1 MTTPDTVDGTEW
13 TDLSE
18 EQREI
23 FLAAMKRSGLDTET
37 LTKSK
42 SAPMLTEQ
50 DKERLAKA
58 SQGAGL
64 LVADL
69 RDLVKA
75 SNPLLADIALEL
87 LVQAVQLEHRL
98 SRLEACTKPEA

>member
-1 MTTPDTVDGTEW
+1 MTTPDPVDGTEW
-13 TDLSE
+13 TNLSD

-23 FLAAMKRSGLDTET
+23 FLAAMTRSGLDTET
-37 LTKSK
+37 LTKRK
-42 SAPMLTEQ
+42 SSPMLTEQ

-64 LVADL
+64 FVADL

-75 SNPLLADIALEL
+75 NNPLLADIALEL
-87 LVQAVQLEHRL
+87 LTQAVQLEHRL
-98 SRLEACTKPEA
+98 SRIEACTKPEA